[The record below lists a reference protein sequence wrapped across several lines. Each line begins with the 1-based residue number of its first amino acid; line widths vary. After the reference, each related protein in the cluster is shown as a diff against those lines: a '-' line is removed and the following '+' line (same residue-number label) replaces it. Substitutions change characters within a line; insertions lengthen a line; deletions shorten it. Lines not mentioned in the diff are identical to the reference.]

1 LKIFGT
7 DVPIA
12 FMGMANLPFGLY
24 GAVVLI
30 TVPQMLASQHVPQP
44 LIASITAA
52 AMIPLF
58 CGFLLAPILDVR
70 FSRRSYA
77 LVFGVLTAL
86 AAWIGLANIA
96 AQGMLAACLIP
107 GFLFANMFYNALG
120 GWLGDLVPTG
130 DEGRLGASF
139 TMGNIVGFGIG
150 AILFISLLRALP
162 TPWGAV
168 AVAAAIALPLLL
180 LLAVPASVS
189 ERRSAHESFATLAS
203 DLRQLLRSKIV
214 LRTLLLFC
222 LPASSFALTNTLGG
236 LGGDFGASE
245 RFVALIAGLAVTG
258 AAALAILAVPP
269 LVKRMAPLLLYL
281 AIGSTGALF
290 TLSLLLLPRVPSVFA
305 FALIGQNIFQ
315 AAAFVVENTIIF
327 RTIGDDNPLAATQF
341 GLLAAAT
348 AFPITYMQAIDGQG
362 YRLAGLT
369 GGLST
374 DAGLSLLACAVLLPL
389 VLFWL
394 RRDRPLPL
402 TPQSAAFVT

>member
-1 LKIFGT
+1 MKIFGL
-7 DVPIA
+7 DVPIS
-12 FMGMANLPFGLY
+12 FMGIANLPFGLY

-30 TVPQMLASQHVPQP
+30 TVPQLLASEHVPQP

-52 AMIPLF
+52 AMIPTF

-77 LVFGVLTAL
+77 LLFGILTAL
-86 AAWIGLANIA
+86 AAWLGLSNLA
-96 AQGMLAACLIP
+96 APGMLAVCLIL

-120 GWLGDLVPTG
+120 GWLGDVVPPG
-130 DEGRLGASF
+130 DEGMLGASF
-139 TMGNIVGFGIG
+139 TMGNVVGFGIG
-150 AILFISLLRALP
+150 AILFINLLRALP
-162 TPWGAV
+162 APWGPA

-180 LLAVPASVS
+180 LVAVPASVS
-189 ERRSAHESFATLAS
+189 ERRSAHESFATLAR

-222 LPASSFALTNTLGG
+222 LPASSFALTNSLGG
-236 LGGDFGASE
+236 LGDDFGASE
-245 RFVALIAGLAVTG
+245 RFVALIAGLGVTG
-258 AAALAILAVPP
+258 AAALAVLAVPP
-269 LVKRMAPLLLYL
+269 LVRRMAPLLLYL
-281 AIGSTGALF
+281 AIGSVGALF

-305 FALIGQNIFQ
+305 LALIGQNVFQ
-315 AAAFVVENTIIF
+315 SAAFVVENTIIF

-369 GGLST
+369 GGLTT

-389 VLFWL
+389 VLLWL

-402 TPQSAAFVT
+402 TTEAALVT